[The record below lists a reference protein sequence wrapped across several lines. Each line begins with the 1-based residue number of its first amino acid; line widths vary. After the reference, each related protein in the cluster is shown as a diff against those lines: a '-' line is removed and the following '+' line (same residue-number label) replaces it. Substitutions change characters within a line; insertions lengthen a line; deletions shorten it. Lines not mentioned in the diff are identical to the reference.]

1 MIKFIVRVLRVMN
14 VIIYWKEN
22 KLIKN
27 FFYIILFVFVS
38 LSKGKKTCKWIILFW
53 NKIKLMKYFKL

>member
-1 MIKFIVRVLRVMN
+1 MN

-27 FFYIILFVFVS
+27 FFFIILFVFVS
-38 LSKGKKTCKWIILFW
+38 LSKGEKICEWSILFW
-53 NKIKLMKYFKL
+53 NKIN